1 MICEFLK
8 EMFMMCC
15 GKTSSINFSRSMSSA
30 IKVYSDCIIQI
41 GLCYLSLIF
50 EPLTSRSFKVL
61 LEGPSAKTLTGDYL
75 IEKAPKKLDM
85 FFLFYTILIF
95 K

>member
-30 IKVYSDCIIQI
+30 IKVYSDCIIKI
-41 GLCYLSLIF
+41 GLSYLSLIF